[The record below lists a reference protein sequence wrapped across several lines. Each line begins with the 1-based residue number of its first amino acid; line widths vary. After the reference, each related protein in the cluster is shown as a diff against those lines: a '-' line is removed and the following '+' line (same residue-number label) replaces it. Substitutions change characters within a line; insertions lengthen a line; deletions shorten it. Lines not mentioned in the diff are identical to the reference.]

1 MKIDIVTNDDLMTLK
16 EELIYEINKLVE
28 AKTVIQ
34 NKWLKSREV
43 RKILNCSPGTL
54 QNLRIKNIL
63 PYTKIGGAIYYLYD
77 DIENLL
83 KKNKTF

>member
-1 MKIDIVTNDDLMTLK
+1 MKIDLVTKEDLMILQ
-16 EELIYEINKLVE
+16 EEIIKEINKLFEV
-28 AKTVIQ
+28 KTVRQ

>member
-1 MKIDIVTNDDLMTLK
+1 MKIDIVTNEDLMILQ
-16 EELIYEINKLVE
+16 EELIKEINKLVE
-28 AKTVIQ
+28 AKTVVQ
-34 NKWLKSREV
+34 NKWLKSKEV

-83 KKNKTF
+83 NKNKTL

>member
-1 MKIDIVTNDDLMTLK
+1 MKIDIVTKEDLMILK

-28 AKTVIQ
+28 AKTVMQ
-34 NKWLKSREV
+34 NKWLKSRDV

-54 QNLRIKNIL
+54 QNLRINNIL

>member
-1 MKIDIVTNDDLMTLK
+1 MKIDLVTKEDLLILK

-43 RKILNCSPGTL
+43 REILKCSPGTL

-63 PYTKIGGAIYYLYD
+63 PYTKVGGAIYYLYD

>member
-1 MKIDIVTNDDLMTLK
+1 MKIDLVTKEDLLILK

-28 AKTVIQ
+28 AKTVMQ
-34 NKWLKSREV
+34 NKWLKSRDV

-54 QNLRIKNIL
+54 QNLRINNIL

>member
-1 MKIDIVTNDDLMTLK
+1 MKIDIVTKEDLMILK

-28 AKTVIQ
+28 AKTVMQ

-54 QNLRIKNIL
+54 QNLRIKSIL

>member
-28 AKTVIQ
+28 AKTVVQ

>member
-1 MKIDIVTNDDLMTLK
+1 MKIDIVTNEDLMTLK
-16 EELIYEINKLVE
+16 EEIIYEINKLVE

-34 NKWLKSREV
+34 NKWLKSKEV
-43 RKILNCSPGTL
+43 REFLNCSPGTL
-54 QNLRIKNIL
+54 QNLRIKNII

>member
-1 MKIDIVTNDDLMTLK
+1 MKIDIVTNEDLMILQ
-16 EELIYEINKLVE
+16 EELINEINKLVE
-28 AKTVIQ
+28 AKTVMQ